1 MNNKNYLSN
10 PSLDYSSMQNFA
22 QSASILYI
30 FQGKLHVN
38 KQLQLHLVTYVREQ
52 VHKRHMD
59 NLSMSI
65 DQLRKVDL
73 KL

>member
-1 MNNKNYLSN
+1 
-10 PSLDYSSMQNFA
+10 MQNFA

-38 KQLQLHLVTYVREQ
+38 KQLLLHLVTYVREQ

-59 NLSMSI
+59 NL
-65 DQLRKVDL
+65 
-73 KL
+73 